1 MGPFKFLGAV
11 FASTSEVVQSSTAAF
26 NQLATTANIGAAT
39 LRVEATKQLVE
50 SSSELIKQ
58 INSLSA
64 EEKES
69 LNKYLGNEL
78 GIKL

>member
-1 MGPFKFLGAV
+1 MGPFKFLGSM
-11 FASTSEVVQSSTAAF
+11 FAATSEVVQSSTAAI

-64 EEKES
+64 EDKEN
-69 LNKYLGNEL
+69 LGKYLDTL

>member
-1 MGPFKFLGAV
+1 MGPFKFLGSM
-11 FASTSEVVQSSTAAF
+11 FAATSEVVQSSTAAI

-50 SSSELIKQ
+50 SSSELLQQ

-64 EEKES
+64 EDKEN
-69 LNKYLGNEL
+69 LGKYLDTL

>member
-11 FASTSEVVQSSTAAF
+11 FASTSEVVQSSAAAV
-26 NQLATTANIGAAT
+26 NQLAVTANVGAAT

-50 SSSELIKQ
+50 SSSELICL

-64 EEKES
+64 EEKKS
-69 LNKYLGNEL
+69 LNKYLDGAL

>member
-1 MGPFKFLGAV
+1 MGPFKFLGSM
-11 FASTSEVVQSSTAAF
+11 FAATSEVVQSSTAAI

-50 SSSELIKQ
+50 SSTELLQQ

-64 EEKES
+64 QDKEN
-69 LNKYLGNEL
+69 LGKYLDTL

>member
-1 MGPFKFLGAV
+1 MGPFKFLGSM
-11 FASTSEVVQSSTAAF
+11 FAATSEVATTVASSV
-26 NQLATTANIGAAT
+26 NQLATTANIGTAI

-50 SSSELIKQ
+50 SSSELLQQ

-64 EEKES
+64 QDKENLS
-69 LNKYLGNEL
+69 KYLDTL